1 MNYNEKVYNTHK
13 AFDAYQ
19 EVMEQWQND
28 TSNRLLSSKVDLAL
42 GEFLGFYSDQY
53 EYEKRMSDALK

>member
-1 MNYNEKVYNTHK
+1 MNYSEKVYNTHK

-42 GEFLGFYSDQY
+42 GEFLGFYSEQY
-53 EYEKRMSDALK
+53 EHEKRTSDALK

>member
-1 MNYNEKVYNTHK
+1 MNYSEKVYNTHK

-19 EVMEQWQND
+19 QVMEQWQND

-53 EYEKRMSDALK
+53 EAERRMLHER